1 MNDRPVRL
9 LENDSPVDAQPAIS
23 LPRADDA
30 ECWVCGAASV
40 VNVQCKMICRNCGFM
55 RDCSDP

>member
-1 MNDRPVRL
+1 MDDHPARL
-9 LENDSPVDAQPAIS
+9 LENDSPADAQPALS

-30 ECWVCGAASV
+30 ECWVCGAV
-40 VNVQCKMICRNCGFM
+40 VVDVHCKIVCRNCGFT